1 MCGRAP
7 RCGPAGTEAIVNE
20 GPKDEEPTGD
30 DAAEIERLRAE
41 RDELRTE
48 VASLE
53 ARPERRHRVR
63 RILAPLLVAL
73 TVLVF
78 TATVPAA
85 WGARTV
91 LNTDRYVATVAPLA
105 SDPAVQRSIA
115 TRVTDQVFVALNVE
129 SVLSEHLPDQ
139 IAFLAVP
146 LTNAVRG
153 FVQDQVLKV
162 VQSDA
167 FVIFWSEANRFVHTQ
182 VLAILRGEGETVS
195 VVEGKVL
202 LNLMPLVN
210 LALGSIQ
217 AVASDLVG
225 RSITLPTIEPDEVPA
240 ESVSKLESALGV
252 DLPDNYGTLAV
263 YDAEELGALQEM
275 LDLFQRLLLLLLILI
290 PVLAGLALWLSLR
303 KRRTL
308 IQLTVGGA
316 IGLVLVRRLAIAGRE
331 SLYEQVDVE
340 RFPSVRVLTDEL
352 MASLFRYTTI
362 LLVIVLVTLL
372 IALVT
377 GPYPW
382 AASLRGWVRDLGRG
396 LGATLR
402 GERAETERTRW
413 LREHRDAVMIGAA
426 ILGVAILFFF
436 DLSLWW
442 TVIVLALVGLVELAV
457 FRLGHEPEPAS
468 T

>member
-1 MCGRAP
+1 M
-7 RCGPAGTEAIVNE
+7 NE
-20 GPKDEEPTGD
+20 GPKGEEPAED
-30 DAAEIERLRAE
+30 DVAELERLRAE
-41 RDELRTE
+41 RDELRAE
-48 VASLE
+48 VESLE
-53 ARPERRHRVR
+53 ARPVRRHRVR

-78 TATVPAA
+78 TVTIPAA

-105 SDPAVQRSIA
+105 SDPAVQQSIA
-115 TRVTDQVFVALNVE
+115 RRLTDQVFSALNVDA
-129 SVLSEHLPDQ
+129 VLGERLPEQ
-139 IAFLAVP
+139 IAFLAAP

-153 FVQDQVLKV
+153 FVQDQVLRV

-167 FVIFWSEANRFVHTQ
+167 FETFWVEANRFVHTQ
-182 VLAILRGEGETVS
+182 ILAILRGEGETVT
-195 VVEGKVL
+195 VREGKVL

-217 AVASDLVG
+217 TVASDLVG
-225 RSITLPTIEPDEVPA
+225 RSITLPTIEPNEIPH
-240 ESVSKLESALGV
+240 ESVAKLESALGV
-252 DLPDNYGTLAV
+252 DLPEEYGTIAV
-263 YDAEELGALQEM
+263 YDSDELKALQQT
-275 LDLFQRLLLLLLILI
+275 LDTFQRLLVLLLVSI
-290 PVLAGLALWLSLR
+290 PVLGGLALWLSMR

-316 IGLVLVRRLAIAGRE
+316 IGLVLVRRLAIAGRS

-352 MASLFRYTTI
+352 MASLFRYTAI

-382 AASLRGWVRDLGRG
+382 AVRLRGWVRDLGRG

-413 LREHRDAVMIGAA
+413 LAEHRDAVMIGAA

-436 DLSLWW
+436 DLSLWG
-442 TVIVLALVGLVELAV
+442 TLIVLALVGLFELAV
-457 FRLGHEPEPAS
+457 FRLGKAAEPQAG
-468 T
+468 

>member
-1 MCGRAP
+1 M
-7 RCGPAGTEAIVNE
+7 NE
-20 GPKDEEPTGD
+20 GPKGEVPAGA
-30 DAAEIERLRAE
+30 DASEVERLRAE
-41 RDELRTE
+41 RDELRAE
-48 VASLE
+48 VESVK

-63 RILAPLLVAL
+63 RVLAPLFVAL
-73 TVLVF
+73 TILVF
-78 TATVPAA
+78 TVTVPAA

-91 LNTDRYVATVAPLA
+91 LNTDRYVTTVAPLA
-105 SDPAVQRSIA
+105 SDPAVQRSLA
-115 TRVTDQVFVALNVE
+115 TRVTDQVFVALNLE
-129 SVLSEHLPDQ
+129 GVLQERLPSELAF
-139 IAFLAVP
+139 IAAP

-167 FVIFWSEANRFVHTQ
+167 FATFWTEANRFVHTQ

-210 LALGSIQ
+210 LAIGSIQ
-217 AVASDLVG
+217 TVASDLVG
-225 RSITLPTIEPDEVPA
+225 RSITLPAIEPDEVPQ
-240 ESVSKLESALGV
+240 ESIAKLESALGV
-252 DLPDNYGTLAV
+252 DLPEDYGTLAV
-263 YDAEELGALQEM
+263 YDAEELGALQKA
-275 LDLFQRLLLLLLILI
+275 LDLFQRLLILLLVLI
-290 PVLAGLALWLSLR
+290 PILGGLALWLSMR

-316 IGLVLVRRLAIAGRE
+316 IGLVLVRRLAIAGRG

-362 LLVIVLVTLL
+362 LLAIVLVTLL

-382 AASLRGWVRDLGRG
+382 AVALRSWVRDLGRG
-396 LGATLR
+396 IGATLR
-402 GERAETERTRW
+402 GEQAETERIRW
-413 LREHRDAVMIGAA
+413 LREHRDAVMIAVA

-436 DLSLWW
+436 DLSLWG
-442 TVIVLALVGLVELAV
+442 TLIVLVLVGLLELAV
-457 FRLGHEPEPAS
+457 FRLGRAEELEEVGTAA
-468 T
+468 